1 MLRDRVLELQKQN
14 ATMMAAVKDLEKE
27 CDNLEGN
34 DDDQSKTH
42 LAGLVQEI
50 ARGKTSFDK
59 RGNFTLCEENP

>member
-50 ARGKTSFDK
+50 AEKQASIK